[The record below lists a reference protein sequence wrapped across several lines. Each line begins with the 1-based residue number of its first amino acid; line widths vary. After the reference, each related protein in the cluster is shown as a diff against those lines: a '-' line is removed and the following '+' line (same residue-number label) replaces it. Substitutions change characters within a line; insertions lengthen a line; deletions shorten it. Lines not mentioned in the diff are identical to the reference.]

1 MKQHVLIFRINLKFI
16 YRKTYEINLL
26 VLLSIDLNT
35 FTVTRHNNCN
45 SVIIDD
51 MIINNN

>member
-1 MKQHVLIFRINLKFI
+1 MKQHVLIFRINIKFI

-35 FTVTRHNNCN
+35 FTARHNNYN
-45 SVIIDD
+45 
-51 MIINNN
+51 